1 MKRVQFRDLVGGN
14 LADTNIIPIKDLDC
28 SYKHD
33 SGTETARRGNKDISV
48 QNSKK
53 RKLIEGKTGMFVVKR
68 PNSLMMMK
76 ENRRKLPMPA
86 PPTLTSTLN
95 DDRDYFHD
103 IVIPEL
109 SYQPKP
115 STSSSSSSSLTSSS
129 SWPSKEVFEDS
140 NPRNGFGDSNGHSQD
155 RNEHHENRSA
165 QMGYHNH
172 QRIGIHEN
180 ENDRQEGYP
189 PGNSSEVFSPH
200 LPDGSIHVSYTSSN
214 AKSFNDFQAITA
226 IEEMSPFQ
234 SHEKEVSL
242 SSNKKHAAEDFTEKQ
257 IATQKQESSV
267 VANSLLTEDWN
278 CIHCSH
284 LNYGGKFCSTCG
296 VPKPN
301 EEVPLKV
308 NMGYDPLASSRD
320 QGDDRRP
327 CEISCRYEAQR
338 DGCKGK
344 LSSRNPCQYLHM
356 GDPKFDIEDA
366 ELKLEEWYDKLDKQ
380 TQERIVCMLRE
391 QPDGL
396 TKRAIYRLYKQKY
409 KEEVYVP
416 RKYRNFEGFI
426 LDDDRV
432 KYDWFVNIRENVYSC
447 KRGY

>member
-53 RKLIEGKTGMFVVKR
+53 RKLIEGKTGMFVKR

-86 PPTLTSTLN
+86 PPTLTSSLLSGTTLN

-115 STSSSSSSSLTSSS
+115 STSSSSSSSSLTSPSF
-129 SWPSKEVFEDS
+129 WPSKEVFEDS
-140 NPRNGFGDSNGHSQD
+140 NPRNEFGDSNGHSQD
-155 RNEHHENRSA
+155 R
-165 QMGYHNH
+165 
-172 QRIGIHEN
+172 I
-180 ENDRQEGYP
+180 
-189 PGNSSEVFSPH
+189 
-200 LPDGSIHVSYTSSN
+200 
-214 AKSFNDFQAITA
+214 K
-226 IEEMSPFQ
+226 EMSPFQ
-234 SHEKEVSL
+234 SHEKEVSS
-242 SSNKKHAAEDFTEKQ
+242 SSNKKQKNKTEDFTEKQ

-308 NMGYDPLASSRD
+308 NMGYDPLASNRD

-366 ELKLEEWYDKLDKQ
+366 ELKLEERYDKLDKQ

>member
-14 LADTNIIPIKDLDC
+14 LVDTNIIPIKDLDC

-48 QNSKK
+48 QNCKK
-53 RKLIEGKTGMFVVKR
+53 RKLIEGKTGMFVKR

-76 ENRRKLPMPA
+76 ENRRKSPMPA
-86 PPTLTSTLN
+86 PPTLTSSSSLSGTTLN

-115 STSSSSSSSLTSSS
+115 SISSSSSSSSLTSPSF
-129 SWPSKEVFEDS
+129 WPSKEVFEDS
-140 NPRNGFGDSNGHSQD
+140 NPRNEFGDSNGHSQD
-155 RNEHHENRSA
+155 R
-165 QMGYHNH
+165 
-172 QRIGIHEN
+172 I
-180 ENDRQEGYP
+180 
-189 PGNSSEVFSPH
+189 
-200 LPDGSIHVSYTSSN
+200 
-214 AKSFNDFQAITA
+214 K
-226 IEEMSPFQ
+226 EMSPFQ
-234 SHEKEVSL
+234 SHEKEVSS
-242 SSNKKHAAEDFTEKQ
+242 SSNKKQKNKTEDFTEKQ